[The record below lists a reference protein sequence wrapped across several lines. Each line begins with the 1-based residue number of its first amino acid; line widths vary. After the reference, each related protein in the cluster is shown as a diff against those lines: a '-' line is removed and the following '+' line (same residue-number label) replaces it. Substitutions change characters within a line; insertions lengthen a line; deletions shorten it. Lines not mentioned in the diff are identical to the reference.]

1 MSSLIATFRELCQFR
16 RGPQDLPYAPRL
28 LAALMLASL
37 LARTSAGQLFA
48 TPEAPVSPLRAALAT
63 LFVLALLHTLLSLR
77 RFANR
82 FVQTALAWSGLDLI
96 FLALSLPLLLGMG
109 KPPTSP
115 EAMTPAQLVL
125 MWPLLALMI
134 WKLAVQVHVLRQ
146 ALEVRLA
153 AAILIA
159 LLVDLGVSVVFG
171 A

>member
-1 MSSLIATFRELCQFR
+1 MASLISAFRDLCQFR
-16 RGPQDLPYAPRL
+16 SGPQDLPYAPRL
-28 LAALMLASL
+28 LVGLVLASVL
-37 LARTSAGQLFA
+37 VRTVAAQMFA
-48 TPEAPVSPLRAALAT
+48 PPDLSPSPLRAALAT
-63 LFVLALLHTLLSLR
+63 LFVLALLHTLLTLR

-82 FVQTALAWSGLDLI
+82 FVQTALAWTGLDLI

-109 KPPTSP
+109 KPPSSP

-125 MWPLLALMI
+125 MWPVLALMI
-134 WKLAVQVHVLRQ
+134 WKLAVQVQVLRQ